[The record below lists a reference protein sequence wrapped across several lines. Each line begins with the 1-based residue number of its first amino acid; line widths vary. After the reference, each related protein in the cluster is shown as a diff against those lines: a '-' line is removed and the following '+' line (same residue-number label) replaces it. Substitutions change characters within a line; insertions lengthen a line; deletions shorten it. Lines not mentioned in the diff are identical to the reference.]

1 MPRSKV
7 RPNVSTYHEA
17 VNLVLFAINPDLQL
31 PLTKKEDKYAAKS
44 LCYLAGMLGL
54 DINAKI
60 QKIYATLQNTYAIP
74 VEFLTWVRAM
84 QQYNLGVTVPTS
96 YGTFEENVA
105 KVVMFQNSLKDTG
118 IPDHYL
124 AEEDFLED
132 EEFYVENTRLLESAR
147 EEVADPMTTDDLT
160 LIEDTEAGE
169 MVPVKPKQDWNTLA
183 AKNPLAAAFVKSLMS
198 TPDLED
204 DDEGYYEDHQY
215 QHPDGEAD
223 EEEEYSMNYDYHEEE
238 EEE

>member
-1 MPRSKV
+1 
-7 RPNVSTYHEA
+7 
-17 VNLVLFAINPDLQL
+17 
-31 PLTKKEDKYAAKS
+31 
-44 LCYLAGMLGL
+44 
-54 DINAKI
+54 
-60 QKIYATLQNTYAIP
+60 
-74 VEFLTWVRAM
+74 M

>member
-54 DINAKI
+54 DINTKI
-60 QKIYATLQNTYAIP
+60 QEIYATLQNTYTIP

-118 IPDHYL
+118 TPDHYL
-124 AEEDFLED
+124 AEEDCLED
-132 EEFYVENTRLLESAR
+132 EKFYVENTRLLESAR

-169 MVPVKPKQDWNTLA
+169 MVPVKPKKDWDTLA

-204 DDEGYYEDHQY
+204 DDEGYYKDYQY
-215 QHPDGEAD
+215 QHPNGDPD
-223 EEEEYSMNYDYHEEE
+223 EEEEYSMNYDYHDEE
-238 EEE
+238 